1 MRKHASMRFK
11 LGVVAMLALG
21 TAGVACADDLK
32 ATIMAAD
39 AAWSAALA
47 NGDAKEVAAIYSADG
62 QILAEGSDPVKGT
75 ADLTK
80 FIQGVLDEG
89 VRSVVLTTLEV
100 VGQGRYA
107 TEVGSYVMKD
117 KAGKEIDHGK
127 YMELWR
133 LEKGVWKLHRD
144 IFNSSVP
151 PKK

>member
-1 MRKHASMRFK
+1 MRRDALMTF
-11 LGVVAMLALG
+11 GVVAIFALG
-21 TAGVACADDLK
+21 ATGFAQAGDLK
-32 ATIMAAD
+32 ETIMAAD
-39 AAWSAALA
+39 TAWSAAVA
-47 NGDAKEVAAIYSADG
+47 KGDAKAVASIYSADG

-80 FIQGVLDEG
+80 FMQSILDEG
-89 VRSVVLTTLEV
+89 VGSITLTTLEV

-133 LEKGVWKLHRD
+133 LEKG
-144 IFNSSVP
+144 
-151 PKK
+151 

>member
-1 MRKHASMRFK
+1 MRKISSTKLK

-21 TAGVACADDLK
+21 TSRIAGAEDLK
-32 ATIMAAD
+32 NTILAAD
-39 AAWSAALA
+39 AAFSAAFA
-47 NGDAKEVAAIYSADG
+47 KGDANAVAAIYSANG

-80 FIQGVLDEG
+80 FVQGVFDKG
-89 VRSVVLTTLEV
+89 VASVLLTTLEV

-107 TEVGSYVMKD
+107 TEVGSYVLKD
-117 KAGKEIDHGK
+117 KAGMEIDHGK

>member
-1 MRKHASMRFK
+1 MTI
-11 LGVVAMLALG
+11 GVVAMLTIGANGLAV
-21 TAGVACADDLK
+21 AGELK
-32 ATIMAAD
+32 ETIMAAD
-39 AAWSAALA
+39 AAFSAAVA
-47 NGDAKEVAAIYSADG
+47 KGDAREVAAIYSANG

-75 ADLTK
+75 AALTK
-80 FIQGVLDEG
+80 FVQGILDEG
-89 VRSVVLTTLEV
+89 VGSVTLTTLEV

-133 LEKGVWKLHRD
+133 LEKSDWKLHRD

>member
-1 MRKHASMRFK
+1 MRRDALMTI
-11 LGVVAMLALG
+11 GVVAMLTIGA
-21 TAGVACADDLK
+21 AGLAEAGDLK
-32 ATIMAAD
+32 ETITAAD
-39 AAWSAALA
+39 AAWAAA
-47 NGDAKEVAAIYSADG
+47 YAKGDAKAVAAIYSADG

-75 ADLTK
+75 AALTK

-89 VRSVVLTTLEV
+89 VSSIALTTLEV

-107 TEVGSYVMKD
+107 TNVGSYVMKD

>member
-1 MRKHASMRFK
+1 MRRDA
-11 LGVVAMLALG
+11 LVGIGAAALLTIGATGLAE
-21 TAGVACADDLK
+21 AGDLK
-32 ATIMAAD
+32 DSIMAAD

-47 NGDAKEVAAIYSADG
+47 KSDAKGVAEIYSANG

-75 ADLTK
+75 GAITK
-80 FIQGVLDEG
+80 FVQSILDEG
-89 VRSVVLTTLEV
+89 VGSATLTTLEV

-133 LEKGVWKLHRD
+133 LEKGEWKLHRD

>member
-1 MRKHASMRFK
+1 MTI
-11 LGVVAMLALG
+11 GVVAMLTIGTTAL
-21 TAGVACADDLK
+21 AEASALK
-32 ATIMAAD
+32 DTIMAAD
-39 AAWSAALA
+39 AAWSAAVA
-47 NGDAKEVAAIYSADG
+47 KGDAKGVAAIYSANG

-75 ADLTK
+75 AALTK
-80 FIQGVLDEG
+80 FMQGILDEG
-89 VRSVVLTTLEV
+89 VGSVTLTTLEV

-133 LEKGVWKLHRD
+133 LEKGEWKLHRD